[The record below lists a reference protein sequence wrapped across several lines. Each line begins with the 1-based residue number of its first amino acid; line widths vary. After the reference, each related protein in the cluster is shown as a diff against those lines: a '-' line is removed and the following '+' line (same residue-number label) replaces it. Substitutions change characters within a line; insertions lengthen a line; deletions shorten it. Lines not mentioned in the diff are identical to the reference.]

1 MGWTF
6 PVEHVNLV
14 AYLTNRDPA
23 SKLPRTSWHELL
35 EFLTSLSRAEPSSKH
50 QLISSHPNWID
61 QIRVAADESRGR
73 ILGLS
78 TDNGLVE
85 PNLLRSSLRGLH
97 GLFSS
102 FSLYGLILSSSP
114 DDSSKLDDFIQTA
127 VLRSPRG
134 GLFLRPHYSR
144 DSLSLKILDPFP
156 GISMVAE
163 HPERWPG
170 VLFWSDQTK
179 PAFFELVE
187 AYKFL
192 LGTSDQ
198 EMTTMAYRR
207 AKDGPSFIGSN
218 RPLKIIHLSDFHFGT
233 EYATKH
239 ERYLLSHLGRVAP
252 HSDRIIITGDVV
264 DTPSD
269 TNAAAFTGF
278 FDQLSTMTKKSP
290 ILIPGNHDSKVK
302 GNLRTSRSLREYIA
316 IEWDKLVID
325 DDIKCAFIGFDSS
338 IDAKTLARGIVDD
351 RQLRA
356 VGTKIEEAI
365 AKNNVVNDYLQIAL
379 IHHHPFS
386 FDLKAETWIQKFLAP
401 FGGEEKVLKM
411 VESEKFI
418 QWCARRKVS
427 LILHGHKHAQR
438 HVEKTVK
445 VNERGQECT
454 RNIVSIG
461 CGTSLGAEA
470 KPLTYNILTWSPKA
484 RQWSVAFYES
494 LPDASGFEQ
503 QMITIHRIE

>member
-14 AYLTNRDPA
+14 AYLTNRDSA
-23 SKLPRTSWHELL
+23 SKLPRTSWNELL
-35 EFLTSLSRAEPSSKH
+35 DFLTSLSRAEPSSKH
-50 QLISSHPNWID
+50 QLISSHPDWID
-61 QIRVAADESRGR
+61 HIRAAADEAPRR
-73 ILGLS
+73 VGLS
-78 TDNGLVE
+78 SDNSLVE
-85 PNLLRSSLRGLH
+85 PNLLRSSLKGLH

-102 FSLYGLILSSSP
+102 FSLYGLIVSSSQ

-144 DSLSLKILDPFP
+144 TSLSLKILDPFP
-156 GISMVAE
+156 GIAMVAE

-170 VLFWSDQTK
+170 VLFWGDQTK

-192 LGTSDQ
+192 LGTTDQ
-198 EMTTMAYRR
+198 EMSAMAYRR
-207 AKDGPSFIGSN
+207 AKDVGQFSN
-218 RPLKIIHLSDFHFGT
+218 TIRPLKILHLSDFHFGT
-233 EYATKH
+233 AYATKH
-239 ERYLLSHLGRVAP
+239 EKYLLSHLRRVAP

-269 TNAAAFTGF
+269 SNAAAFTGF
-278 FDQLSTMTKKSP
+278 YDQLSTMTKKAP
-290 ILIPGNHDSKVK
+290 ILIPGNHDSKVM
-302 GNLRTSRSLREYIA
+302 GNLRTARSLREYIA
-316 IEWDKLVID
+316 IEWDKLVVD
-325 DDIKCAFIGFDSS
+325 DDIRCSFIGFDSS
-338 IDAKTLARGIVDD
+338 IDAKTLARGIVEE
-351 RQLRA
+351 RQLRS
-356 VGTKIEEAI
+356 VGTQIEEAI
-365 AKNNVVNDYLQIAL
+365 AQNSNVSDYLQIAL

-401 FGGEEKVLKM
+401 FGGEERVLKM

-438 HVEKTVK
+438 HVDKIVK
-445 VNERGQECT
+445 INERGNEHT
-454 RNIVSIG
+454 RHIVSVG